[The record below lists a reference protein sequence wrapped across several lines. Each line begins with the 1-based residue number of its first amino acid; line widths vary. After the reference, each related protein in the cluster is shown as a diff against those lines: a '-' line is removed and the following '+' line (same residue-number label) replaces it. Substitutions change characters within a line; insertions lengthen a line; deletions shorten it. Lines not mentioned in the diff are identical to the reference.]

1 MANSNRRD
9 PYKNFNFL
17 AAIGA
22 AVGGIAVLGLVR
34 RLFARVERRA
44 PGVYVEEKPAG
55 TRPIEGVG
63 TSTAGFTGQSR
74 KQSPRTSRRA
84 PARTSRRKR

>member
-1 MANSNRRD
+1 MAKNKRSD

-22 AVGGIAVLGLVR
+22 AVGGIAVLGIVR
-34 RLFARVERRA
+34 RLFARTERLH

-55 TRPIEGVG
+55 TRPIEGMG
-63 TSTAGFTGQSR
+63 TSTSSFGGRSRNRSRRMSR
-74 KQSPRTSRRA
+74 KMP
-84 PARTSRRKR
+84 PRKR